1 MSWKV
6 TANDIRTWT
15 ETHKRDAEETLP
27 FLFLKLLLATSTCKN
42 LSIPSGDSI
51 ATGGWDGVVE
61 IETTHPIIPAGKL
74 IIEFGTNQNIQ
85 AKANSDYQKRTDTP
99 NGLDLSQH
107 IFCFVTTQAWARKNE
122 FEIEK
127 NKEKR
132 WKSVKGINADDLETL
147 LDLSPAVH
155 RWFAKLIGKRS
166 PNTLDIEQVYNRWSQ
181 QTKINLISELVLT
194 NRDEQIE
201 TLSNYLSQE
210 PSKVIISSQSEQESF
225 AFIIAVLKQN
235 LAYNS
240 KTLIVTSLEEWN
252 NLIETKYSLILIAQN
267 FIPSGIGAAISNGH
281 FVIEASEN
289 VEPQKNNLVIQLPM
303 IKKSQKVTILESMGF
318 ERDDAWKIYNDT
330 KGYLH
335 AIIKH
340 PLLKPLERT
349 KPQWVE
355 KYDISILSTLF
366 FINSWDSNN
375 VNDKAIIESLSG
387 ELYEK
392 FVEKLY
398 VLKNEKETPI
408 RLIGNVWQVV
418 SKINLWSEIEH
429 HIPSTQINKLE
440 QVVFDV
446 FTEID
451 PKFNVPAQDRWM
463 AYDKNLQYSNLLR
476 ESLADTLVLLSIWT
490 KNSELNLKGW
500 MDKVFNHNINVEAWF
515 SYGHQLI
522 LLAEASPE
530 SFLDA
535 LEKALD
541 NIETSHLEK
550 LFEDGG
556 SMGYSFHCNLL
567 WALETVSWN
576 KANVVQV
583 ICILARLCDIEIKSK
598 ISNTPFN
605 SLIDIFLGWVN
616 YSSLTHQE
624 KIQILEYQLM
634 KKYPAIGWKLLLA
647 VLPSFHSF
655 SSGINKP
662 KHHDWDD
669 SLSKTVY
676 RSEYENYID
685 ELNRL
690 FLEFVIAGKI
700 FNWYEVFENIEKLNL
715 DIAKQVINHFISL
728 SKTNFTDEIRLIL
741 AKELRDEIHR
751 HREFPSAD
759 WAMEKDLVE
768 EMEKAFYYIEPDRL
782 IYQYKFLFDEYNPH
796 ILNPERDDD
805 GKRDWSKEREV
816 AEQLRDEAMKHMLQ
830 SLPLSEIIELSTM
843 VQNPGY
849 VGWALANCN
858 YDDISKI
865 SEWLGSENRNLVVCA
880 KCYCEKMVNSQKLPL
895 ERFNFS
901 KLNTQQLGELLVT
914 LPFASQTFEL
924 LQKQNDKI
932 QGYYWKNALYY
943 RLSDEDFPWIN
954 WVLQQFLK
962 FKYPMR
968 AIDFFASFLHL
979 SREKDISVNTEIL
992 FNLLVEF
999 LLNENQE
1006 KLNQHDILKIIE
1018 YLQEHHTDKSQLQ
1031 QMEWWYIDLNGI
1043 HPHYI
1048 EQLVCLTPSFFAQL
1062 VSWRYK
1068 PKHNQSRPEDEGL
1081 TQDQIYNR
1089 ATGAYKVLDK
1099 LSLLPGQ
1106 DKTNKEVIDVFF
1118 LRDWTIEVKKQFE
1131 KLDRIDIGDDQIGKL
1146 LSYSPKGKDG
1156 LWPHEAVREV
1166 LEEFLTESMNIGFQV
1181 GKQNQRGVT
1190 SRAFDDGG
1198 EQEYELAQKYHL
1210 SAEKLALL
1218 YPRTSKILKDLGDNY
1233 HRQAKRE
1240 DERLEIER

>member
-27 FLFLKLLLATSTCKN
+27 LLFLKLLLATSTCKN

-51 ATGGWDGVVE
+51 AMGGWDGVVE
-61 IETTHPIIPAGKL
+61 IETGNPIIPDGKL
-74 IIEFGTNQNIQ
+74 IIEFGTNHNIH

-99 NGLDLSQH
+99 NGLDPSQH
-107 IFCFVTTQAWARKNE
+107 IFCFVTTQAWARKNG

-127 NKEKR
+127 NKENN
-132 WKSVKGINADDLETL
+132 WKYVKGINADDLEIL

-155 RWFAKLIGKRS
+155 RWFARFIGKRP
-166 PNTLDIEQVYNRWSQ
+166 PNILDIEQGYNRWSQ
-181 QTKINLISELVLT
+181 QTKINLIPDLVLT

-210 PSKVIISSQSEQESF
+210 PSKIIISSQREQESF

-240 KTLIVTSLEEWN
+240 KALIVTNQEEWN
-252 NLIETKYSLILIAQN
+252 NLIETKYSLILIAQH
-267 FIPSGIGAAISNGH
+267 FIPSGIGTAISNGH

-289 VEPQKNNLVIQLPM
+289 VEPQKGSLVIQLPM
-303 IKKSQKVTILESMGF
+303 IKKTQKVTILESMGF
-318 ERDDAWKIYNDT
+318 GRDEAWKIYNDT

-366 FINSWDSNN
+366 FINSWNESN
-375 VNDKAIIESLSG
+375 VSDKAIIESLSG
-387 ELYEK
+387 EPYEK

-408 RLIGNVWQVV
+408 RLIGNVWQVI
-418 SKINLWSEIEH
+418 SKINLWSEIEYR
-429 HIPSTQINKLE
+429 IPSTQFNKLE
-440 QVVFDV
+440 QVVFNV

-451 PKFNVPAQDRWM
+451 PKFNVPVQDRWM

-476 ESLADTLVLLSIWT
+476 ESLADTLILLSIWT

-500 MDKVFNHNINVEAWF
+500 IGKVFNHNINVEAWF

-535 LEKALD
+535 LEKAL
-541 NIETSHLEK
+541 NPIETSHLEK

-556 SMGYSFHCNLL
+556 DMGHCFHCNLL
-567 WALETVSWN
+567 WALETVSWDRN
-576 KANVVQV
+576 NVVQV
-583 ICILARLCDIEIKSK
+583 TSILARLCDIEIKSK

-624 KIQILEYQLM
+624 KIQILEYHLL
-634 KKYPAIGWKLLLA
+634 KKNPTIGWKLLLA
-647 VLPSFHSF
+647 ILPSFHSF
-655 SSGINKP
+655 SSGIQKP
-662 KHHDWDD
+662 KYHDWDD
-669 SLSKTVY
+669 SLPKTVY
-676 RSEYENYID
+676 RSEYENYIS

-690 FLEFVIAGKI
+690 FLEFIMASKI

-715 DIAKQVINHFISL
+715 DTTKQVINHFISL
-728 SKTNFTDEIRLIL
+728 EKTNFTDEIRLLL

-751 HREFPSAD
+751 HREFPSTD
-759 WAMEKDLVE
+759 WAMEKELVD
-768 EMEKAFYYIEPDRL
+768 EMERAFHHIEPDRL
-782 IYQYKFLFDEYNPH
+782 IYQYKFLFDEHNPH
-796 ILNPERDDD
+796 ILNPARDDD
-805 GKRDWSKEREV
+805 GKRDWNKEHEV
-816 AEQLRDEAMKHMLQ
+816 AEQLRDEAMNHMLQ

-849 VGWALANCN
+849 VGRALANCN

-880 KCYCEKMVNSQKLPL
+880 KCYCEKMVNSQKLSL
-895 ERFNFS
+895 ERFDFS
-901 KLNTQQLGELLVT
+901 KLNTQQRGELLVT

-924 LQKQNDKI
+924 LQKQHDEV
-932 QGYYWKNALYY
+932 QGYYWKNIQFYSLT
-943 RLSDEDFPWIN
+943 DEDFPWVN

-962 FKYPMR
+962 FKHPMKG
-968 AIDFFASFLHL
+968 IDFFANFLHL
-979 SREKDISVNTEIL
+979 SRKKDINVTTEIL
-992 FNLLVEF
+992 FNLLVQF
-999 LLNENQE
+999 LSNENQE
-1006 KLNQHDILKIIE
+1006 ELNQYDTLKVIE
-1018 YLQEHHTDKSQLQ
+1018 YLQEHHSDKSQLQ
-1031 QMEWWYIDLNGI
+1031 QIEWWYIALNGM
-1043 HPHYI
+1043 HPHYL
-1048 EQLVCLTPSFFAQL
+1048 EQLVCLTPSFFTQL
-1062 VSWRYK
+1062 ISWVWSAKTYGQK
-1068 PKHNQSRPEDEGL
+1068 EDEGL
-1081 TQDQIYNR
+1081 TQEQISNR
-1089 ATGAYKVLDK
+1089 ATTAYKVLDK

-1106 DKTNKEVIDVFF
+1106 DKNNREVIDISF
-1118 LRDWTIEVKKQFE
+1118 LQDWVIEAKKQFK

-1146 LSYSPKGKDG
+1146 LSYSPKGKDR

-1181 GKQNQRGVT
+1181 GKRNQRGVT

-1198 EQEYELAQKYHL
+1198 EQEYELAQKYHE
-1210 SAEKLALL
+1210 SAEKLVLS
-1218 YPRTSKILKDLGDNY
+1218 YPRTSKILKDLGDTY
-1233 HRQAKRE
+1233 HQQAKRE
-1240 DERLEIER
+1240 DERIEMV